1 MWLRGSVNTSLNESG
16 RLDLHLR
23 LSDLCP
29 MAGLGCAVRK
39 GHGLHLAAMGMLV
52 VLSCGMSVVAQ
63 SVTSGPVAGPVD
75 PNQGNPCSIQWFE
88 AHGWLMWLA
97 FGVFFPI
104 GILVSRYGQFYF
116 RQWFYTHIALQVL

>member
-1 MWLRGSVNTSLNESG
+1 M
-16 RLDLHLR
+16 
-23 LSDLCP
+23 
-29 MAGLGCAVRK
+29 RK
-39 GHGLHLAAMGMLV
+39 GHGIHMAAVGMLV
-52 VLSCGMSVVAQ
+52 VLSSGISVVAQ
-63 SVTSGPVAGPVD
+63 SVASGPVAGPVD